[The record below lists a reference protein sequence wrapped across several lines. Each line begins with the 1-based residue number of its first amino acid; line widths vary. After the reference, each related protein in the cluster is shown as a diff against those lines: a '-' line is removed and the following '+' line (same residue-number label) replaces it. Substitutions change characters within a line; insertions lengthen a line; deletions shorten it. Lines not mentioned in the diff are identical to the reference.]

1 MTLPLHTLTSMASIY
16 KCANLKCGLRFLQ
29 NLDFEGPRIPIKVV
43 VGVDKP
49 SPLLSQ
55 LFQTLD
61 IGSIQDLMTLPL
73 HTLTS
78 MASIYKCANLNV
90 G

>member
-16 KCANLKCGLRFLQ
+16 TVRKPEMWAEILAK

-55 LFQTLD
+55 LFKHL
-61 IGSIQDLMTLPL
+61 I
-73 HTLTS
+73 
-78 MASIYKCANLNV
+78 
-90 G
+90 